1 MSVQLPVQL
10 ASSYRPA
17 TASYPPSSPASS
29 YMCRSRP
36 DGGQAG
42 RLVAVLETCSRPRGS
57 AAGSVCVATAHGL
70 PWCVGRCQ
78 NPRDCTA
85 APYPL
90 TPLRKETSLTVS
102 RCSRLSGTRRDMP
115 MAFVPSCPGP
125 KLRSRNMSGH
135 LSKVE
140 SGALSVRGA
149 LAAMT
154 DNQTS

>member
-10 ASSYRPA
+10 TSSYRPA

-29 YMCRSRP
+29 YMYRSRP

-57 AAGSVCVATAHGL
+57 AVGSVCVATVYGL
-70 PWCVGRCQ
+70 PWCVGRCE

-90 TPLRKETSLTVS
+90 YRAPLPAPIS
-102 RCSRLSGTRRDMP
+102 RADIMSSEEPPAMARISQTTGLWGSPGSNPSRL
-115 MAFVPSCPGP
+115 PSPPVDYG
-125 KLRSRNMSGH
+125 KNL
-135 LSKVE
+135 K
-140 SGALSVRGA
+140 
-149 LAAMT
+149 
-154 DNQTS
+154 